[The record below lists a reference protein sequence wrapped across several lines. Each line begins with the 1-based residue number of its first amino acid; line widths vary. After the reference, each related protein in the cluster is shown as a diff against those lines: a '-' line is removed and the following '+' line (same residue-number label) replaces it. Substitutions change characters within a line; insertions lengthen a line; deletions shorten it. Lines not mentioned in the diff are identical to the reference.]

1 MSKQNKIEKIV
12 DYLYRKSL
20 LEMKFRHPS
29 RFDEFKDYLDLIG
42 KSEIDVE
49 SQKKEFHKLIFT
61 TNLRK
66 NEWMRFATKEECQ
79 VLFDNL
85 DLIHRENPTKNI

>member
-1 MSKQNKIEKIV
+1 MSTQHKVEKIV

-20 LEMKFRHPS
+20 LEMKYSHPS
-29 RFDEFKDYLDLIG
+29 RFDEFQDYLDLIG

-61 TNLRK
+61 TNVRK
-66 NEWMRFATKEECQ
+66 NKWMRFATMEECQ
-79 VLFDNL
+79 VLFDNF

>member
-1 MSKQNKIEKIV
+1 
-12 DYLYRKSL
+12 
-20 LEMKFRHPS
+20 MKFGHPS

-79 VLFDNL
+79 VLFDNF
-85 DLIHRENPTKNI
+85 DLIYEENRTKNI

>member
-1 MSKQNKIEKIV
+1 MLTQNKVEKIA

-20 LEMKFRHPS
+20 LEMKYSHPS
-29 RFDEFKDYLDLIG
+29 RFDEFQDYLDLIG

-61 TNLRK
+61 TNIRK
-66 NEWMRFATKEECQ
+66 NEWMRFATMEECQ
-79 VLFDNL
+79 VLFDNF